1 MRGVCAFYIG
11 YEIKFIILY
20 KYGFLLTLYTYFKVV
35 RVPLGPKQTISTR
48 LGANRYTSNVHHEGV
63 EVQVLLEV
71 GQVGAL
77 TDLSVTS
84 IMF

>member
-1 MRGVCAFYIG
+1 MT
-11 YEIKFIILY
+11 LY
-20 KYGFLLTLYTYFKVV
+20 KYEFLLTLYTYFKVV
-35 RVPLGPKQTISTR
+35 RVSLGPKQIISTR
-48 LGANRYTSNVHHEGV
+48 AIHYTSNVHHEGV

-77 TDLSVTS
+77 TDLSVTL

>member
-1 MRGVCAFYIG
+1 MT
-11 YEIKFIILY
+11 LY
-20 KYGFLLTLYTYFKVV
+20 KYEFLLTLYTYFKVV
-35 RVPLGPKQTISTR
+35 RVPLSPKQTISTR
-48 LGANRYTSNVHHEGV
+48 LGTTRYTSNVHHEGV
-63 EVQVLLEV
+63 EVQLLLEV